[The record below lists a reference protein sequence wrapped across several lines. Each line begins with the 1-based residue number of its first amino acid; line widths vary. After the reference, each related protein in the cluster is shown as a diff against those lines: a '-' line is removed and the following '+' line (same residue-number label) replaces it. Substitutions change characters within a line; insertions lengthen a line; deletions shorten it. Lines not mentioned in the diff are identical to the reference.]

1 MLPSI
6 TISPAGAKHIV
17 SGGISP
23 IDNFP
28 RFSHVYARFIGR
40 VIAHEFGHLLLRS
53 RDHAKTGL
61 MRARFTFRDA
71 VSDHR
76 QGFHLEPETVARLG
90 DPSRTH
96 GVMVADMM
104 SGSR

>member
-1 MLPSI
+1 
-6 TISPAGAKHIV
+6 
-17 SGGISP
+17 
-23 IDNFP
+23 
-28 RFSHVYARFIGR
+28 
-40 VIAHEFGHLLLRS
+40 
-53 RDHAKTGL
+53 